1 MAENGKLS
9 GGGSGGGDADP
20 GSHTHAIDGA
30 FSVQANQVQIVS
42 RPPMPPAIPGPHS
55 ITILAAGMT
64 LDGKVDVGASQGVR
78 ITAGPPELP
87 PTSSD
92 STNGVEVMVG
102 ETQEITIQRGL
113 ITGVDQQIAMAPGSI
128 TVDGGIGTV
137 TIQSLTEIT
146 LSVAGVSTIKL
157 TPAGIIIQ
165 GPLVMIN

>member
-55 ITILAAGMT
+55 ITILAAGMA

-87 PTSSD
+87 ATSSD
-92 STNGVEVMVG
+92 SINGVEVMVG
-102 ETQEITIQRGL
+102 ET
-113 ITGVDQQIAMAPGSI
+113 
-128 TVDGGIGTV
+128 
-137 TIQSLTEIT
+137 
-146 LSVAGVSTIKL
+146 
-157 TPAGIIIQ
+157 
-165 GPLVMIN
+165 